1 MKNDL
6 QNIFNHIS
14 KLEASG
20 AQFWA
25 PIIFIVFLGISFL
38 FGMIFKFKW
47 TILKVIAII
56 ITMVGSIIAYNKI
69 ADIVNKHDQ
78 NLIGFVP
85 FGVTLIAIAI
95 YWVSR
100 LILFIINL
108 ILHAIIK
115 GIQKKKNPIKKRK
128 WLFRILG
135 GFSNLVV
142 TIPGSLL
149 ITDVFLV
156 GTKNKT
162 SFGEVTKLGVKLLTS
177 NKGVSLAGLIE
188 KTKDIE
194 KVLNTL
200 TKSDILSKDYSS
212 LSDKEKEE
220 LENTLKET
228 AHLINDK
235 RIFNAVVPII
245 TKKAK
250 ENNVDKK
257 IDNIVENAIKE
268 IETKDPSYKNASSE
282 KKKEITEKYIKENIN
297 KLYENTK
304 REDPKIEDKIKTL
317 ETVVG
322 NLNENTKN
330 DLIKEFDKVVPN
342 DGELRKKINVTK
354 TIEIFFDFLKE
365 KNNKENEVK
374 KEETSGINDSNL
386 NDFINNLSGVGSE
399 GGHNV

>member
-1 MKNDL
+1 MG
-6 QNIFNHIS
+6 Q
-14 KLEASG
+14 
-20 AQFWA
+20 
-25 PIIFIVFLGISFL
+25 
-38 FGMIFKFKW
+38 
-47 TILKVIAII
+47 
-56 ITMVGSIIAYNKI
+56 
-69 ADIVNKHDQ
+69 
-78 NLIGFVP
+78 
-85 FGVTLIAIAI
+85 
-95 YWVSR
+95 
-100 LILFIINL
+100 
-108 ILHAIIK
+108 
-115 GIQKKKNPIKKRK
+115 
-128 WLFRILG
+128 
-135 GFSNLVV
+135 
-142 TIPGSLL
+142 
-149 ITDVFLV
+149 
-156 GTKNKT
+156 NKT

-365 KNNKENEVK
+365 KNKKENEVK

-399 GGHNV
+399 GSTIMFKPKRSGQELELNTAQFNIEKNNESKIYLDPQKQLSPNTYSVIKKEKRVRILSAIFWGLIFSACFIGILLNVTLTLNKEDKKIGYYFLYTFYYLILIYGKKLNKNIWMKKSSNKF

>member
-1 MKNDL
+1 M
-6 QNIFNHIS
+6 
-14 KLEASG
+14 
-20 AQFWA
+20 
-25 PIIFIVFLGISFL
+25 
-38 FGMIFKFKW
+38 
-47 TILKVIAII
+47 
-56 ITMVGSIIAYNKI
+56 
-69 ADIVNKHDQ
+69 
-78 NLIGFVP
+78 
-85 FGVTLIAIAI
+85 
-95 YWVSR
+95 
-100 LILFIINL
+100 
-108 ILHAIIK
+108 
-115 GIQKKKNPIKKRK
+115 
-128 WLFRILG
+128 G

-365 KNNKENEVK
+365 KNKKENEVK

-399 GGHNV
+399 GLYNV

>member
-6 QNIFNHIS
+6 QNIFNHIF

-108 ILHAIIK
+108 ILHVIIK

-188 KTKDIE
+188 KTKNIE

-365 KNNKENEVK
+365 KNKKENEVK

-386 NDFINNLSGVGSE
+386 NDFINNLSGIGSE